1 MNKDDDLENGIRV
14 EMDYFKLVVIKES
27 AEEITGWEAE
37 STLKGGK
44 HHNFI
49 RIGFTKIF
57 TSGRAPLQHG
67 VLREKVVRDEFADL
81 TFICDGWLKQMLVW
95 GGHGWEEAL
104 LRRGIN
110 MSEETE
116 ITRKKRNGGDVRNG

>member
-67 VLREKVVRDEFADL
+67 VVREKVVRDEFADL
-81 TFICDGWLKQMLVW
+81 TFICDG
-95 GGHGWEEAL
+95 
-104 LRRGIN
+104 
-110 MSEETE
+110 
-116 ITRKKRNGGDVRNG
+116 